1 MKKIILLSLFGLLS
15 FYQSWSQTL
24 SNNPAKVMYFECSD
38 LDFNKYS
45 ALHENVKSD
54 GHFIIETAC
63 SPAHVLCVTTANTRS
78 TAEAF
83 KQLAAL
89 SGIQSI
95 VERQQ
100 YTRVDFDNR
109 CAAARTGN

>member
-1 MKKIILLSLFGLLS
+1 
-15 FYQSWSQTL
+15 
-24 SNNPAKVMYFECSD
+24 MYFECSD

-45 ALHENVKSD
+45 ALHENVKAD

-63 SPAHVLCVTTANTRS
+63 IPAHVLCVTTTANNQS

-83 KQLAAL
+83 KQLATL

-100 YTRVDFDNR
+100 YTRADFDKR
-109 CAAARTGN
+109 CSAARIGN